1 MAICFDDTIAAVA
14 SPPGA
19 AVRGLIRISG
29 QHVRDVF
36 GRLLNHDPFPET
48 VRRATA
54 VPVTI
59 PVAGGDLSLS
69 GELLYWPN
77 HRSFTGEPL
86 AELHFVGSPPLI
98 EEVLEQVC
106 VSGARPAERGEFT
119 LRAFLAGRIDLVQ
132 AEAVLG
138 VIDAVGQV
146 ELETALS
153 QLGGGISG
161 KIAVVREQLL
171 LHLADLEAGLDF
183 VEEDI
188 DFVSRP
194 ELMRRLEEAEVW
206 LEQLLKQAFDRMQ
219 TTGRWRI
226 VLGGLPNAGK
236 STLFNKLTEN
246 DAALVSPVPGTT
258 RDYLSA
264 PVDCDGTQC
273 DFVDTAG
280 WETARDGIEEAAAV
294 LRTDQFDRADLI
306 VWCTSS
312 VLTEEEANLDQH
324 LLSQLQDHNG
334 EILRIRTKADL
345 DLANDASLSETNSHS
360 FNEVLPGGV
369 LAVSA
374 ESGQGV
380 AALRAEVARRLSTAT
395 QGSEMIGTTAARC
408 SESLR
413 HAQAGVHRAKSL
425 IGTSSGDELIAL
437 ELRDVLEHLGRI
449 VGQVYTD
456 DILDR
461 IFSRFCIGK

>member
-1 MAICFDDTIAAVA
+1 MSICFDDTIAAVA
-14 SPPGA
+14 SPPGG

-29 QHVRDVF
+29 RHVRGVF
-36 GRLLNHDPFPET
+36 ERLLNCDPFPEK
-48 VRRATA
+48 VQRATA
-54 VPVTI
+54 VSVTI
-59 PVAGGDLSLS
+59 PVAEGALSMP

-98 EEVLEQVC
+98 EEVLEQVY

-138 VIDAVGQV
+138 VIDAVGHV

-194 ELMRRLEEAEVW
+194 ELIRRLEEAELW
-206 LEQLLKQAFDRMQ
+206 LNQLLEQASDRMQ
-219 TTGRWRI
+219 STGRWRV

-236 STLFNKLTEN
+236 STLFNTLTAN

-264 PVDCDGTQC
+264 PVDCDGIQC

-294 LRTDQFDRADLI
+294 LRTDQFERANLI
-306 VWCTSS
+306 VWCTASN
-312 VLTEEEANLDQH
+312 LTDEEAELDQR
-324 LLSQLQDHNG
+324 LLDQLQEHNVD
-334 EILRIRTKADL
+334 ILRIRTKV
-345 DLANDASLSETNSHS
+345 DLAPAGDANLIDAVLS
-360 FNEVLPGGV
+360 
-369 LAVSA
+369 VSA

-380 AALRAEVARRLSTAT
+380 EALRTEVARRLSTAIH
-395 QGSEMIGTTAARC
+395 GSGMIGTTAARC

-413 HAQAGVHRAKSL
+413 HAQLGVQRAKGL
-425 IGTSSGDELIAL
+425 IGTGSGDELIAL